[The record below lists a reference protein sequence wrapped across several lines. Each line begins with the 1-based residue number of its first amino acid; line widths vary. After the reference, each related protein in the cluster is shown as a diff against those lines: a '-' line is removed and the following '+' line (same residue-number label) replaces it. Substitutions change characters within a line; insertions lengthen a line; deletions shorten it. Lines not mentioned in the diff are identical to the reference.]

1 MIKELVTDT
10 AILSIPCEKA
20 TAADEPIA
28 KDLVETLESMEDAA
42 CLAANQIGETKRII
56 AFKDDQ
62 DKIHVMYN
70 PSLNQALRPA
80 KLPEECLSLPDAGPQ
95 MVRRFDWVR
104 IEFDQLIDGA
114 LVTKKCNYEGWTA
127 EIIQHMID
135 HCNGKLI

>member
-10 AILSIPCEKA
+10 AILSVKCEKA
-20 TAADEPIA
+20 TAEDQEIA
-28 KDLVETLESMEDAA
+28 NDLVDTLESMEDAA
-42 CLAANQIGETKRII
+42 CLAANQIGQTKCII
-56 AFKDDQ
+56 AFKDEQ

-70 PSLNQALRPA
+70 PSINQALRPS
-80 KLPEECLSLPDAGPQ
+80 KMPEECLSLPQAGAQ

-114 LVTKKCNYEGWTA
+114 LVTKKQNFEGWTA

-135 HCNGKLI
+135 HCHGKLI